1 MFNKLNQIL
10 KVKSGTVFSNFLM
23 SDDPADAAKAAE
35 GILEKMKAEEAAK
48 KEEEDAK
55 KAEEPEDDDEDEL
68 LSDLKFWHSV
78 QICGNL

>member
-1 MFNKLNQIL
+1 
-10 KVKSGTVFSNFLM
+10 M

-68 LSDLKFWHSV
+68 VSDLTFLHSV
-78 QICGNL
+78 HVCGN

>member
-1 MFNKLNQIL
+1 
-10 KVKSGTVFSNFLM
+10 M

-68 LSDLKFWHSV
+68 VSDLTFSHSV
-78 QICGNL
+78 

>member
-1 MFNKLNQIL
+1 
-10 KVKSGTVFSNFLM
+10 M

-55 KAEEPEDDDEDEL
+55 KAEEPEDDDEDEDEL
-68 LSDLKFWHSV
+68 VSDLTFSHSL
-78 QICGNL
+78 QIYGNL